1 LKKGHKAGTVR
12 EPREGYTEKILFRYR
27 WLVLALFTLMQ
38 LTCSGA
44 SFSFGALAPFLKEG
58 LDISRAQ
65 VGMFTSA
72 IYLGYILMAIPWGR
86 LADSI
91 GPRKV
96 LLVAPLLQGLA
107 FLGFSQAPSFLLA
120 WLAIFLAGA
129 GYAAVTSSTVKGLVF
144 WFPMRMRA
152 TAISIKQTGA
162 SVGGTLVALAL
173 PALALAFTWRA
184 AAAAVGF
191 TIIAS
196 AIICFLMYRDFPSQ
210 GLPAVST
217 PQRTRGLL
225 QILKNR
231 DIMLVSFVCI
241 VYGMVQFSMITHLVL
256 YIKESLLFTAVAAG
270 TFLALAHACSGSGR
284 VLWAIISDRLMGGRR
299 REVLIMLGL
308 IAALMLLV
316 LSLWAAKMPTWLIYV
331 TVAVLGA
338 TGMGWLGIQLTLV
351 SELAGT
357 EMAATGSAVAMTI
370 GCIGNLVGPPVF
382 GYLVDVTQSYT
393 LSLQLLGSCTIAA
406 SLLLFF
412 VKERKQA

>member
-1 LKKGHKAGTVR
+1 MGTVSKTG
-12 EPREGYTEKILFRYR
+12 EEYTEGNLFRYH
-27 WLVLALFTLMQ
+27 WLVLAVLTLMQ

-44 SFSFGALAPFLKEG
+44 NFSLGSLAPFLKEG

-86 LADSI
+86 LADSL

-120 WLAIFLAGA
+120 WLAIFIAGV
-129 GYAAVTSSTVKGLVF
+129 GYGAITSSTVKGLVF
-144 WFPMRMRA
+144 WFPTRMRA
-152 TAISIKQTGA
+152 TAIGIKQTGA
-162 SVGGTLVALAL
+162 PVGGALVALAL

-184 AAAAVGF
+184 AVAVVGF
-191 TIIAS
+191 TVIAS
-196 AIICFLMYRDFPSQ
+196 AILCFLMYRDFPSQ
-210 GLPAVST
+210 GAPAVPV
-217 PQRTRGLL
+217 PQKTGGLL

-231 DIMLVSFVCI
+231 DIMLVSLVCT
-241 VYGMVQFSMITHLVL
+241 VYGMVQSSMTTYLVL

-270 TFLALAHACSGSGR
+270 TFLALAQVCGGSGR
-284 VLWAIISDRLMGGRR
+284 ILWAIISDRLMGGRR
-299 REVLIMLGL
+299 REILIMLGL

-338 TGMGWLGIQLTLV
+338 TGMGWLGVQLTLV

-357 EMAATGSAVAMTI
+357 EVAATGSAVAMTI
-370 GCIGNLVGPPVF
+370 GCIGNLVGPPIF
-382 GYLVDVTQSYT
+382 GYLVDVTESYT
-393 LSLQLLGSCTIAA
+393 LSLQLLGSGTIAA
-406 SLLLFF
+406 SLLLLFT
-412 VKERKQA
+412 KERKQT